1 MLYFS
6 PSTGGF
12 YDSRIHAELPADKVE
27 VTAAER
33 DEALN
38 ALAPDQRIAAGP
50 DGKPVAAAAPVDDDA
65 ALRRLRIR
73 RDRLLRD
80 SDHSQMP
87 DFPIDAG
94 ARAAWAVYRQALR
107 DLPASV
113 ADPRA
118 VEWPTPPTSCPSTD

>member
-6 PSTGGF
+6 PATGGF

-38 ALAPDQRIAAGP
+38 ALAPGQRIAAGP
-50 DGKPVAAAAPVDDDA
+50 DGKPVAAAAPVDRDA

-94 ARAAWAVYRQALR
+94 ARAAWAVYR
-107 DLPASV
+107 
-113 ADPRA
+113 
-118 VEWPTPPTSCPSTD
+118 